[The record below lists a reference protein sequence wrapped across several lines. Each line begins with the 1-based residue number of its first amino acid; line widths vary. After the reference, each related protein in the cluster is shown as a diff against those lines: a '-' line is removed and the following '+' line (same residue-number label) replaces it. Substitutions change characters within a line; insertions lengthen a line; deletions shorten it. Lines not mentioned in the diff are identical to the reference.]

1 MNRLMGVLDK
11 LLLSLSQWFTKS
23 GLSPRSHSVFVAVFH
38 WHCLVQLVPPL
49 HYWGANY
56 YLIRVFVLLTNALVN
71 VYASTA
77 THSSKGE
84 HAQQHVAWLASLPL
98 LPFTALHHWQSTQW
112 PHCPDPQ
119 GPSFPI
125 SQLPFAQPQLLLA
138 SLLSHCPLRRG
149 SAHHWA
155 PKVPSWTRD

>member
-38 WHCLVQLVPPL
+38 WHCLVQLVLPL

-98 LPFTALHHWQSTQW
+98 LSQSRPCTTGRVPSGHTVQTHKDHLSPSASHPLHS
-112 PHCPDPQ
+112 
-119 GPSFPI
+119 PSF
-125 SQLPFAQPQLLLA
+125 
-138 SLLSHCPLRRG
+138 
-149 SAHHWA
+149 
-155 PKVPSWTRD
+155 SWHPYYHTVL